1 MNRTTIML
9 PEGLKNKAQML
20 AIMKGISLGELVR
33 EALEQRLSRSKALK
47 ARDPFFDD
55 DNFYKGKLPSDL
67 STNHDEYLYK

>member
-9 PEGLKNKAQML
+9 PEHLKNKAQKL
-20 AIMKGISLGELVR
+20 AVMKGVSLGELIR
-33 EALEQRLSRSKALK
+33 EALEQRLTRSKALK

-55 DNFYKGKLPSDL
+55 KEFYGGKIPSDL